1 MQGVLVE
8 EKDQPTLAVSMSAVF
23 EPFGKDEGCGAFV
36 LCAAGVRWEQWE
48 RGKGTYTECA
58 DLSKGL
64 TCYTQRWESS
74 TLHRPV
80 GPQ

>member
-36 LCAAGVRWEQWE
+36 LCAAGVR
-48 RGKGTYTECA
+48 
-58 DLSKGL
+58 
-64 TCYTQRWESS
+64 
-74 TLHRPV
+74 
-80 GPQ
+80 

>member
-1 MQGVLVE
+1 ME
-8 EKDQPTLAVSMSAVF
+8 DKDQPTLAVSMSALF

-36 LCAAGVRWEQWE
+36 SCAAGMCREQWGEE
-48 RGKGTYTECA
+48 RGTCTECA

-64 TCYTQRWESS
+64 TSYTQRWDSS